1 MLCAYMTS
9 LLLSLSGTKLTFGGA
24 PLLRGADLDLGANAR
39 IALVGRNG
47 SGKSTLL
54 KIAAGVVE
62 PDEGERFVHPRAT
75 IRYLAQEPDLS
86 GFETAENY
94 ISTGLDHGSDA
105 HALEILTGAL
115 KIPLDLKLRD
125 CSGGEARR
133 VAIAAALISKP
144 DILLLDEPTNHL
156 DMPAIAWLENYLKSL
171 SCAIVV
177 ISHDRRFL
185 ENLTTKTVWIDRG
198 ETRSLNRGFAYFEAW
213 RDKTLEEEEAAHH
226 KLGRKIV
233 AEEHWI
239 RYGVTARRKRNMRR
253 VGELKELRTKLRE
266 ARNPQE
272 RVRFSSVDV
281 GTSGK
286 RVIVADTICKSY
298 GDNNIVVDF
307 SVEITRG
314 DRIGFVGPNGAG
326 KTTLLNLLTGALKPD
341 SGSIKLGTNLEIVS
355 LDQRR
360 DSLKPEMRLA
370 DAIADER
377 GDWVTIGGA
386 KKHVASYLQDFL
398 FAPEQWR
405 APVSSL
411 SGGERG
417 RLALAAAL
425 AKSSNLL
432 VLDEPTNDLDLETL
446 DLLEELLA
454 SYEGTLLLVS
464 HDRSFID
471 RIATSIITLDPKEHG
486 KWRRYAGGYDDMI
499 AQRGSAPGSKQ
510 YLSIAAA
517 KPKAKVKR
525 ISTSSASKSKLSY
538 KEKYA
543 LETLPDEIDGMQE
556 QAKTFKETLADTLL
570 FARDPALF
578 HKTVKLLEAIEQKL
592 ATAEE
597 EWLSLEIKREALNDQ

>member
-1 MLCAYMTS
+1 MTS
-9 LLLSLSGTKLTFGGA
+9 LLLSLSGTGLTFGGQ
-24 PLLRGADLDLGANAR
+24 PLLSGADLDVEANAR

-54 KIAAGVVE
+54 KIAAGVVQA
-62 PDEGERFVHPRAT
+62 DHGERFVHPSAT
-75 IRYLAQEPDLS
+75 IRYLQQEPDFS
-86 GFETAENY
+86 EFESAENY
-94 ISTGLDHGSDA
+94 ITAGLDQGTDA
-105 HALEILTGAL
+105 YEVDILTDAL
-115 KIPLDLKLRD
+115 HIPKDLRLQD

-144 DILLLDEPTNHL
+144 NILLLDEPTNHL
-156 DMPAIAWLENYLKSL
+156 DLPAIAWLENHLKSL
-171 SCAIVV
+171 SSAVVV

-185 ENLTTKTVWIDRG
+185 ENLTTKTVWLDCG
-198 ETRSLNRGFAYFEAW
+198 QTRSLNRGFAYFEAW
-213 RDKTLEEEEAAHH
+213 RDKALEEEAAAQH
-226 KLGRKIV
+226 KLGRKIA
-233 AEEHWI
+233 AEEHWM

-253 VGELKELRTKLRE
+253 VGELKELRKNLRE

-272 RVRFSSVDV
+272 RVRFSSADV
-281 GTSGK
+281 ETSGK
-286 RVIVADTICKSY
+286 RVIVADTISKSY
-298 GDNNIVVDF
+298 GEKNIVVDF
-307 SVEITRG
+307 SIEIARG

-326 KTTLLNLLTGALKPD
+326 KTTLLNMLIGALKPD
-341 SGSIKLGTNLEIVS
+341 AGSIKLGSNLNIVS

-360 DSLKPEMRLA
+360 DSLKPDMRLA

-377 GDWVTIGGA
+377 GDWVTIGDS

-405 APVSSL
+405 APVRSL

-425 AKSSNLL
+425 AKPSNLL

-446 DLLEELLA
+446 DLLEEMLA

-471 RIATSIITLDPKEHG
+471 RIATSIITTAPEQSG

-499 AQRGSAPGSKQ
+499 AQRGGAPGLTQKPP
-510 YLSIAAA
+510 ATA
-517 KPKAKVKR
+517 KPR
-525 ISTSSASKSKLSY
+525 TENNRPASRPAPNAKLSY

-543 LETLPDEIDGMQE
+543 LEMLPGEIDAMQE
-556 QAKTFKETLADTLL
+556 QTKRLKAKLADPSL
-570 FARDPALF
+570 FERDPALF
-578 HKTVKLLEAIEQKL
+578 HETAKSLEIIEQKL
-592 ATAEE
+592 TSAEE
-597 EWLSLEIKREALNDQ
+597 DWLRLEIKREAFDIKN